1 MAGDDSSRNYKDT
14 LFLPRT
20 DFPMRAKLPQREP
33 RWLEKWE
40 RDGLYRR
47 LRERAKG
54 RPRFHLHDGPPYANG
69 DIHIGTAMNKVL
81 KDVIVRAKQMNG
93 YDAPYV
99 PGWDC
104 HGLPIEWK
112 IEESYREQGRSKDE
126 VDPVEFRRECR
137 HFAEHWIEVQREQFK
152 RLGVIG
158 NWQQPYTTM
167 SYAAEARIVEELLK
181 FARMGALY
189 RGARPVMWSPV
200 EKTALA
206 DAEIEYHEHT
216 ATQIDVAFPVVKTDI
231 AALADAAV
239 VIWTTTPWTIPGNRA
254 IAYGDDV
261 DYTLVAVD
269 EVAADARI
277 APGRK
282 LVVAEGLLPALAERA
297 GITVYGVLER
307 FKGRD
312 FAGTVCAHPWR
323 GRGYDFE
330 VPLLPGAHVTVEQGS
345 GFVHTAPGHGEE
357 DFEVGKR
364 FDLEVPHTVGD
375 DGRFYAHVP
384 LVAGEHV
391 YEVDDK
397 ICEVL
402 GEAGALLAAS
412 AFRHS
417 YPHSWRSKAPLIFR
431 NTAQWFISMAATG
444 LREAALQGV
453 ETTRWIPEH
462 GRNRMRGMIEA
473 RPDWVI
479 SRQRAWGVP
488 LTLFAKPETG
498 ELLVDEEVNARI
510 VEAVRQEGADA
521 WFSSPPERFLGER
534 YSPEAWQPV
543 TDIIDVWFDSGATHS
558 FVLEDRSDLDWPASL
573 YIEGSDQ
580 HRGWFQS
587 SLLESCGT
595 RGRPPYDAVLT
606 HGFVL
611 DPEGRKMSK
620 SLGNVVA
627 PQDVID
633 QYGAD
638 ILRLWTIASDYF
650 ADVRIGDE
658 ILRGQVDAYR
668 KIRNTLRFMLG
679 NLADF
684 EASERV
690 PAAEMP
696 ELERWVLHRLQELD
710 AEIRRRVEDFDFT
723 PYFQALYHFCI
734 SDLSAFYFDIRKD
747 ALYCDAE
754 TSPRRR
760 AARTV
765 LDLLFYRLT
774 TWLAPL
780 LAFTAE
786 EVWLSRFGE
795 TAESVH
801 LQLFPETPASW
812 RDDALVETWRSVRSL
827 RRVVNGALEVAR
839 RDKQI
844 GASLEASPL
853 IYIRDEGLRMAAS
866 QVDMAE
872 ICITSG
878 IALRGGAPPE
888 TAYTLDDVDGVGVV
902 VERASGEKCARC
914 WQHTGDVGS
923 DPAHPDICARCTDV
937 VRQRAGATEA

>member
-1 MAGDDSSRNYKDT
+1 MDGDQPSRDYKDT
-14 LFLPRT
+14 LFLPKT

-33 RWLEKWE
+33 GWLEKWE
-40 RDGLYRR
+40 KEGLYHQ

-54 RPRFHLHDGPPYANG
+54 RPRFHLHDGPAYANG
-69 DIHIGTAMNKVL
+69 DIHMGTAMNKVL
-81 KDVIVRAKQMNG
+81 KDVILRAKQMNG
-93 YDAPYV
+93 FDAPYV

-112 IEESYREQGRSKDE
+112 IEEAYRKKGRNKDE

-137 HFAEHWIEVQREQFK
+137 SFAEHWIDVQRAQFK
-152 RLGVIG
+152 RLGVVG
-158 NWQQPYTTM
+158 DWDEPYTTM

-181 FARMGALY
+181 FARAGALY

-206 DAEIEYHEHT
+206 EAEIEYHDHT
-216 ATQIDVAFPVVKTDI
+216 STQIDVAFPVVKTDI
-231 AALADAAV
+231 PALEEAGI

-254 IAYGDDV
+254 IAYGEEL
-261 DYTLVAVD
+261 DYTLIEVD
-269 EVAADARI
+269 EVGDGARA
-277 APGRK
+277 APGAK
-282 LVVAEGLLPALAERA
+282 LVVAESLLAAVAERA
-297 GITVYGVLER
+297 HITVYGILER

-312 FAGTVCAHPWR
+312 FANTVCAHPWR
-323 GRGYDFE
+323 GQGYDFE
-330 VPLLPGAHVTVEQGS
+330 VPLLAGEHVTVEQGS

-364 FDLEVPHTVGD
+364 FGLEVPHTVGE
-375 DGRFYAHVP
+375 DGRYYDHVA

-391 YEVDDK
+391 YKVDDRV
-397 ICEVL
+397 CDL
-402 GEAGALLAAS
+402 LAEAGALLAAS
-412 AFRHS
+412 SFQHS

-431 NTAQWFISMAATG
+431 NTAQWFISMEATG
-444 LREAALQGV
+444 LRESALKGV
-453 ETTRWIPEH
+453 DSTRWVPE
-462 GRNRMRGMIEA
+462 RSKNRMRGMIET

-488 LTLFAKPETG
+488 LTLFARAETG
-498 ELLVDEEVNARI
+498 ELLVDDAVNARI
-510 VEAVRQEGADA
+510 IEAVREEGADA
-521 WFSSPPERFLGER
+521 WFSSPPERFLGEK
-534 YSPEAWQPV
+534 YSPEEWQPV
-543 TDIIDVWFDSGATHS
+543 TDILDVWFDSGSTHT
-558 FVLEDRSDLDWPASL
+558 FVLEDREDLDWPASL

-595 RGRPPYDAVLT
+595 RGRPPYEAVLT

-611 DPEGRKMSK
+611 DPHGRKMSK

-627 PQDVID
+627 PQKVMDEF
-633 QYGAD
+633 GAD
-638 ILRLWTIASDYF
+638 ILRLWTVSSDYF
-650 ADVRIGDE
+650 EDVRIGDE

-684 EASERV
+684 EPGERV

-696 ELERWVLHRLQELD
+696 ELERWVLHRMAELD
-710 AEIRRRVEDFDFT
+710 AKVRQCVEDFDFN

-747 ALYCDAE
+747 ALYCDSAA
-754 TSPRRR
+754 SPRRR

-774 TWLAPL
+774 AWLAPFL
-780 LAFTAE
+780 VFTAE
-786 EVWLSRFGE
+786 EVWQSRFGE

-801 LQLFPETPASW
+801 LQLFPETPAGW
-812 RDDALVETWRSVRSL
+812 RDDALVETWRSIRAV
-827 RRVVNGALEVAR
+827 RRVVTGALEVAR
-839 RDKQI
+839 RDKEI
-844 GASLEASPL
+844 GASLEATPVL
-853 IYIRDEGLRMAAS
+853 YIADEALRLAVS
-866 QVDMAE
+866 GVDMAE

-878 IALRGGAPPE
+878 LELRGEAPPQD
-888 TAYTLDDVDGVGVV
+888 AYRLDEIPSVGVV
-902 VERASGEKCARC
+902 VKPAEGAKCARC
-914 WQHTGDVGS
+914 WKLTGDVGS
-923 DPAHPDICARCTDV
+923 DSEHPEICARCADV
-937 VRQRAGATEA
+937 VCQRAGMTGA